1 MGKKGREIVGLDVED
16 LVNSLNQALANEWQ
30 SFYQYWLAA
39 HVVTGEGALGL
50 SEQLRKIALQEMDH
64 ADELAKRIL
73 QLGGMPLTNPRE
85 WAAAASCAYVE
96 PPENPADLRQIIKDG
111 ADAEVC
117 AIEFYNKLANKVFNK
132 DSVTYQIVVR
142 LLAQEVE
149 QEDTFDDM
157 LPR

>member
-1 MGKKGREIVGLDVED
+1 MGKKGKEIVGLDVED

-50 SEQLRKIALQEMDH
+50 SEQLRKIALQELDH

-85 WAAAASCAYVE
+85 WAATASCAYVE

-117 AIEFYNKLANKVFNK
+117 AIEFYNELANKVFNK
-132 DSVTYQIVVR
+132 DSVTYQAVVR

-149 QEDTFDDM
+149 QEETFDDM